1 MAEARARN
9 RVVFKRIV
17 DGRTLNFVLNPDRS
31 TTQVVSKDPK
41 AFNPDF
47 TQPASPLYITPVLT
61 VSGGWRN

>member
-41 AFNPDF
+41 AY
-47 TQPASPLYITPVLT
+47 AS
-61 VSGGWRN
+61 SG